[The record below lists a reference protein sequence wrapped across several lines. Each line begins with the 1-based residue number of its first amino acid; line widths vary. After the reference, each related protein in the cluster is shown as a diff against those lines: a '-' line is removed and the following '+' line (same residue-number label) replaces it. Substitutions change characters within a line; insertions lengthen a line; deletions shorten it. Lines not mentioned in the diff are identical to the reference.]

1 MGRLQAQMDEVD
13 AELQGAT
20 LAAPAL
26 ELLEIPA
33 EEKVI
38 ALPGAAAPRRP
49 MFDSDAE
56 KFRWLMEHTAEVA
69 TEDENWLGWY
79 RATAEWQDLFGGR
92 PAGDGEIE
100 AAAQ

>member
-1 MGRLQAQMDEVD
+1 MDEVD

-26 ELLEIPA
+26 EPLEIH

-38 ALPGAAAPRRP
+38 ALPRAAAPRRP

-56 KFRWLMEHTAEVA
+56 KFRWLMEHAAEVA
-69 TEDENWLGWY
+69 TEDENWLTWY

-92 PAGDGEIE
+92 PDFNSSTKERSE
-100 AAAQ
+100 